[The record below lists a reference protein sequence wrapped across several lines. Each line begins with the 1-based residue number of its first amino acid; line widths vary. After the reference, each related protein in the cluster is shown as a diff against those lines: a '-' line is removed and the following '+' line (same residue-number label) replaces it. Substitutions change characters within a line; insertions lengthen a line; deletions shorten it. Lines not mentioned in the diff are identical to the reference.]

1 MKLRYDYVYS
11 EVLCVKTVDISL
23 ATYHMTLSWDYFR
36 SGKKKKCFAMEI
48 SKIMSLHENFSQ
60 VECEDGK
67 NIEATEI
74 A

>member
-36 SGKKKKCFAMEI
+36 SGKKKKMFR
-48 SKIMSLHENFSQ
+48 
-60 VECEDGK
+60 DGD
-67 NIEATEI
+67 I
-74 A
+74 